1 MHQVVGDVIPFHY
14 MQVSA
19 TNPALLADRAGPGH
33 VMEKSWPF
41 KQTETM
47 READAKFR
55 NFDLF
60 LSRWNPAGI
69 SRISELGWNIVRMK
83 ERMRGLSLEK

>member
-19 TNPALLADRAGPGH
+19 TNPPLLADRAGPGH

-69 SRISELGWNIVRMK
+69 SRISEFAWNIVRMK
-83 ERMRGLSLEK
+83 